1 MEFRTDLFLKQP
13 FSDLRHPDIRNFELA
28 NFQREDY
35 VTNIKQHIKIE
46 DIHHRTPCGGKLYVY
61 YNNGSFQIN
70 RKSRNSND
78 DTHLY
83 LIGSVQREFPSTIY
97 RYIVTRGNGELFF
110 KSIKDESSNDIKC
123 IGNDKRVI
131 AEIRKVIRDGG
142 DNRLSFTVT
151 ANDLVYYQR
160 VLVLIIAILLYSDFY
175 TEGNTCS
182 PITTKNSIII
192 IALTVLFIIGISGTT
207 SFAWW

>member
-1 MEFRTDLFLKQP
+1 MSLMFILFKILIMQMLFL
-13 FSDLRHPDIRNFELA
+13 S
-28 NFQREDY
+28 
-35 VTNIKQHIKIE
+35 
-46 DIHHRTPCGGKLYVY
+46 
-61 YNNGSFQIN
+61 
-70 RKSRNSND
+70 
-78 DTHLY
+78 
-83 LIGSVQREFPSTIY
+83 
-97 RYIVTRGNGELFF
+97 
-110 KSIKDESSNDIKC
+110 
-123 IGNDKRVI
+123 
-131 AEIRKVIRDGG
+131 
-142 DNRLSFTVT
+142 VT